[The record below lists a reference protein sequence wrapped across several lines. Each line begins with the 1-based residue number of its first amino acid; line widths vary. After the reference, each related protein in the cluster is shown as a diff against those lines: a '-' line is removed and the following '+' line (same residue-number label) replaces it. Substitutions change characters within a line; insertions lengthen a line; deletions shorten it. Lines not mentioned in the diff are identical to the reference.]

1 MEQQTAIIYA
11 LVSTPK
17 QKASLELQESVC
29 REFCN
34 AVGLEPIRVLKE
46 VASGGSV
53 SRPVFDRAVSLADM
67 TGARIV
73 STKVDR
79 ISRRISVIGNLIDQ
93 GIRIRVVQLGAQD
106 VNEMTLGIFASLAQA
121 ERTLI
126 KARTREALRAR
137 KEAGVQLGNPNI
149 EEVAKL
155 GREKWSSKAR
165 GFNSNIVRELERLEE
180 VGVRTNAEFAEC
192 LNRKGFK
199 TSRGKSWTAPNIA
212 RIRRA
217 SASI

>member
-11 LVSTPK
+11 RVSTSK
-17 QKASLELQESVC
+17 QSASLDLQESVC
-29 REFCN
+29 REFCSS
-34 AVGLEPIRVLKE
+34 VGLEPIRVLRE
-46 VASGGSV
+46 VVSGGSV
-53 SRPVFDRAVSLADM
+53 DRPVFDRAVAIADM

-73 STKVDR
+73 ATKVDR
-79 ISRRISVIGNLIDQ
+79 ISRRISVIGNLIDR

-137 KEAGVQLGNPNI
+137 KEAGVKLGNPNI
-149 EEVAKL
+149 EEVGKL
-155 GREKWSSKAR
+155 GRAKWSSKAR
-165 GFNSNIVRELERLEE
+165 GFNSKIVNELVALEE
-180 VGVRTNAEFAEC
+180 IGVRTNAELAEC

-199 TSRGKSWTAPNIA
+199 TSRGKLWTAPNVA
-212 RIRRA
+212 RVRRA
-217 SASI
+217 AASI

>member
-1 MEQQTAIIYA
+1 MEQQTAVIYCRI
-11 LVSTPK
+11 STPK
-17 QKASLELQESVC
+17 QQTSLELQERVC
-29 REFCN
+29 REFCS
-34 AVGLEPIRVLKE
+34 AVGLEPIRVFKE

-53 SRPVFDRAVSLADM
+53 SRPVFDRAVNIADM
-67 TGARIV
+67 TGARVV

-126 KARTREALRAR
+126 KARTREALRAK

-149 EEVAKL
+149 KEVAKL
-155 GREKWSSKAR
+155 GRQKHSASAR
-165 GFNSNIVRELERLEE
+165 GFNANILNELERLVE

-199 TSRGKSWTAPNIA
+199 TSRGKLWTAPNVA
-212 RIRRA
+212 RVRR
-217 SASI
+217 SAPN

>member
-11 LVSTPK
+11 RVSTSK
-17 QKASLELQESVC
+17 QSASLDLQESVC
-29 REFCN
+29 REFCSS
-34 AVGLEPIRVLKE
+34 VGLEPIRVLRE
-46 VASGGSV
+46 VVSGGSV
-53 SRPVFDRAVSLADM
+53 DRPVFDRAVAIADM

-73 STKVDR
+73 ATKVDR
-79 ISRRISVIGNLIDQ
+79 ISRRISVIGNLIDR

-137 KEAGVQLGNPNI
+137 KEAGVKLGNPNI

-155 GREKWSSKAR
+155 GRAQWSSKAR
-165 GFNSNIVRELERLEE
+165 GFNSKIVSELVALEKI
-180 VGVRTNAEFAEC
+180 GVRTNAELAEC

-199 TSRGKSWTAPNIA
+199 TSRGKLWTAPNVA

-217 SASI
+217 ASSI